1 MKDDTLDQGDN
12 VAVGLFADVPM
23 AEPVRAG
30 EEGAEEEDTFEDSTD
45 SEEEERSICRSPS
58 KSPRKLSSVLKRK
71 REQSDNS
78 EEVEEAGSEEEIV
91 GEAATVSV
99 GVKRAP
105 TDEDFQFKEPKF
117 RKKKFI
123 FHPFCKN
130 REGVF
135 APAPASP
142 AVEVITS
149 PGFVHLDLFFQ
160 SGPSLICL
168 SPRLG

>member
-1 MKDDTLDQGDN
+1 MNDETLEQGETLDHGDN

-23 AEPVRAG
+23 EEAVRAG
-30 EEGAEEEDTFEDSTD
+30 EEGAEEDTFEDSTD

-78 EEVEEAGSEEEIV
+78 EDVEDAESEEEIV
-91 GEAATVSV
+91 GEAATASV
-99 GVKRAP
+99 IAKRVP

-142 AVEVITS
+142 AVEVITE
-149 PGFVHLDLFFQ
+149 Q
-160 SGPSLICL
+160 STDQIP
-168 SPRLG
+168 